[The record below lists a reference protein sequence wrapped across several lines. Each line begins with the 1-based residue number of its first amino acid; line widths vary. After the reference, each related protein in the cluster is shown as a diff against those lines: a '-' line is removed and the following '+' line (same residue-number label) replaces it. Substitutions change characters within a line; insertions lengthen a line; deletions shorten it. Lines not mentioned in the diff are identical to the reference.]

1 MAYQSQV
8 HQQSSTHMMKT
19 TRSGRPFVKDIHDL
33 FSTLVVSLPMETH
46 RNLFRSY
53 SNSFTTEEA
62 IANLGSLKFTQSHRT
77 PDPKDPSRI
86 ITTTTTTTFSMTKD
100 MAKSVCQTFMDARLF
115 ENLADSS
122 SRSFKDKNV
131 FGLTPKGLYIL
142 ERFVTRNG
150 IAAPHLAKLF
160 ASQISPIR
168 LYFVERS
175 PENDSVSSTRQCVE
189 SIFRRFAGTKP
200 NIVNKDSDETKD
212 SDSSS
217 GSFCEKHDRNI
228 GIEVKE
234 RQFGSKM
241 ARYSFNGAA
250 ACDWLCDFTTLITKE
265 EAMKMA
271 TEFIRYGLIEYIS
284 DKNNESKKRSDKIE
298 SNTFKY
304 SKSVYYHII
313 DEGRRVA
320 LWEYDNYNYTNGLN
334 GYTNGINGNG
344 YTNGLTNSYSIRNKT
359 NTSIPRNES
368 LPDSDNIVQIENGG
382 NLRGMIAHSNTK
394 KLQQILDDSTLCS
407 LFMEFLKAMFC
418 EENLLFLLEVQT
430 FKSRYSTNSD
440 LNGEPQDPREQHD
453 LIVDAFR
460 IYNTFLA
467 PGSPHELNIDGGLR
481 QHMVQ
486 HMTSIVSSNRDLA
499 ASTEQI
505 GNPVPITCHLYDKIQ
520 DTIFRLMAT
529 DSVPKFS
536 KTEKYLAHIRN
547 SEGLEDN
554 IPYRQSSSSNNS
566 DKP

>member
-131 FGLTPKGLYIL
+131 YGLTPKGLYIL

-160 ASQISPIR
+160 ASQTAPIR

-175 PENDSVSSTRQCVE
+175 PENDSVSSNKQCVE

-200 NIVNKDSDETKD
+200 NIINKDSDEGKESS
-212 SDSSS
+212 SDS
-217 GSFCEKHDRNI
+217 GSFSEKHDRNI

-234 RQFGSKM
+234 RQFSNRT

-265 EAMKMA
+265 EAIKMA

-298 SNTFKY
+298 SNAFKY
-304 SKSVYYHII
+304 SKSTYYHII
-313 DEGRRVA
+313 NEGRRVA
-320 LWEYDNYNYTNGLN
+320 LWEYDNVNYMNGTNGYVNGHTNGFTN
-334 GYTNGINGNG
+334 GYN
-344 YTNGLTNSYSIRNKT
+344 IRNKT
-359 NTSIPRNES
+359 STSIPRSES
-368 LPDSDNIVQIENGG
+368 LPDSDNMAQIENGG
-382 NLRGMIAHSNTK
+382 NSRVTVTNSNTK
-394 KLQQILDDSTLCS
+394 KLQQILDDPTLCS

-430 FKSRYSTNSD
+430 FKSRYNTNSD

-520 DTIFRLMAT
+520 DTIFRLTAT

-554 IPYRQSSSSNNS
+554 IPYRKSSSSNIS

>member
-77 PDPKDPSRI
+77 PDPKDPSH
-86 ITTTTTTTFSMTKD
+86 

-160 ASQISPIR
+160 ASQTSPIR

-298 SNTFKY
+298 
-304 SKSVYYHII
+304 
-313 DEGRRVA
+313 
-320 LWEYDNYNYTNGLN
+320 
-334 GYTNGINGNG
+334 
-344 YTNGLTNSYSIRNKT
+344 
-359 NTSIPRNES
+359 
-368 LPDSDNIVQIENGG
+368 DNIVQIENGG

>member
-1 MAYQSQV
+1 
-8 HQQSSTHMMKT
+8 
-19 TRSGRPFVKDIHDL
+19 L

-160 ASQISPIR
+160 ASQTAPIR

-200 NIVNKDSDETKD
+200 NIVNKDSDESKETN
-212 SDSSS
+212 SDSS
-217 GSFCEKHDRNI
+217 GSLCEKHDRNI

-234 RQFGSKM
+234 RQFGNRVG
-241 ARYSFNGAA
+241 RYSFNGTA

-265 EAMKMA
+265 EAVKMA
-271 TEFIRYGLIEYIS
+271 TEFVRYGLIEYIS
-284 DKNNESKKRSDKIE
+284 DKNGESKKRLDKVE
-298 SNTFKY
+298 SNSFKY
-304 SKSVYYHII
+304 SKSAYYHII
-313 DEGRRVA
+313 DEGRKVA
-320 LWEYDNYNYTNGLN
+320 LWDYDNYNTSSYTNGVNSFTN
-334 GYTNGINGNG
+334 GYTNGFTNG
-344 YTNGLTNSYSIRNKT
+344 YGIRNKT
-359 NTSIPRNES
+359 NTNIPRNES
-368 LPDSDNIVQIENGG
+368 LPDSDNIAHIENGG
-382 NLRGMIAHSNTK
+382 NLRAINTNSNTK
-394 KLQQILDDSTLCS
+394 KLQQILDDSSLCA

-440 LNGEPQDPREQHD
+440 SNGEPQDPREQHD

-481 QHMVQ
+481 QNMVQ

-554 IPYRQSSSSNNS
+554 IPFRPSSSSNNS